1 MADGGF
7 VPRANLHRL
16 HPGELVVP
24 RRLVDDLRKE
34 LKQSK
39 DVSKAFKKELFNLF
53 RRRPAK
59 VSDKEMNRV
68 LAVMQQPP
76 AMRKAAK
83 KGGVKKTVRRPKK
96 AQVPSV
102 E

>member
-1 MADGGF
+1 M
-7 VPRANLHRL
+7 
-16 HPGELVVP
+16 P

-39 DVSKAFKKELFNLF
+39 DVSKSFKKELFNLF

-68 LAVMQQPP
+68 LAVMQQTP

-83 KGGVKKTVRRPKK
+83 KGGVKKKTVRRPKK